1 MQIRPPQNIIK
12 ITEFWEDLIMMK
24 KLAAM
29 LLTGVMA
36 VSLAACGGSTAPAS
50 SDSAAADEA
59 VEEVQE
65 ETDANDE
72 VKFVVGFDAE
82 YPPYGYLDEATGDYT
97 GFDLELA
104 QELCN
109 RRGWTLVKQ
118 PINWDNKD
126 AEIDSGSID
135 CIWNGMTYTGREAEY
150 TWSDPYVN
158 NSIVMAVLADSD
170 IQTLA
175 DLAGKV
181 VITQSES
188 SAETALNGDDL
199 ADLRATFADLQRNPS
214 YNTCFTDMQAGAVDA
229 IAVDIGVAQYQM
241 RAVDA
246 IAVDIGVAQYQMRN
260 NPDKFRILEEPIAAE
275 QYAIAFKL
283 GNEELRDQV
292 QETYDEMLADGTVME
307 IAQHYADDNL
317 PDMLITEK

>member
-1 MQIRPPQNIIK
+1 
-12 ITEFWEDLIMMK
+12 MMK
-24 KLAAM
+24 KFAALFLA
-29 LLTGVMA
+29 GVMA
-36 VSLAACGGSTAPAS
+36 ASLAACGGS
-50 SDSAAADEA
+50 SAAPTAASEAEKVEEA
-59 VEEVQE
+59 VEETVE
-65 ETDANDE
+65 EMGADAAAEADAQAADAAAAGE
-72 VKFVVGFDAE
+72 ALADGGREFIVGFDAE
-82 YPPYGYLDEATGDYT
+82 YPPYGYLDMATNDYT

-109 RRGWTLVKQ
+109 RRGWTLVKK

-135 CIWNGMTYTGREAEY
+135 CIWNGMTYTGREALY

-158 NSIVMAVLADSD
+158 NSIVMCVLADSD

-181 VITQSES
+181 VITQTES
-188 SAETALNGDDL
+188 SAQTALEGEEL
-199 ADLRATFADLQRNPS
+199 AALRASFADLQLNPS
-214 YNTCFTDMQAGAVDA
+214 YNTCFQDMQAGAVDA

-241 RAVDA
+241 K
-246 IAVDIGVAQYQMRN
+246 N
-260 NPDKFRILEEPIAAE
+260 NPDKFRILDEEVSKE

-283 GNEELRDQV
+283 GNEELRNQV

-317 PDMLITEK
+317 PEMLITEK

>member
-1 MQIRPPQNIIK
+1 
-12 ITEFWEDLIMMK
+12 MMK
-24 KLAAM
+24 KFAALFLA
-29 LLTGVMA
+29 GVMA
-36 VSLAACGGSTAPAS
+36 ASLAACGGSSAAPTAS
-50 SDSAAADEA
+50 SEAEKVEEA
-59 VEEVQE
+59 VEETAE
-65 ETDANDE
+65 EVSAEATAE
-72 VKFVVGFDAE
+72 GGREFIVGFDAE
-82 YPPYGYLDEATGDYT
+82 YPPYGYLDMATNDYT

-109 RRGWTLVKQ
+109 RRGWTLVKK

-135 CIWNGMTYTGREAEY
+135 CIWNGMTYTGREALY

-158 NSIVMAVLADSD
+158 NSIVMCVLADSD

-181 VITQSES
+181 VITQTES
-188 SAETALNGDDL
+188 SAQTALEGEEL
-199 ADLRATFADLQRNPS
+199 AALRASFADLQLNPS
-214 YNTCFTDMQAGAVDA
+214 YNTCFQDMQAGAVDA

-241 RAVDA
+241 K
-246 IAVDIGVAQYQMRN
+246 N
-260 NPDKFRILEEPIAAE
+260 NPDKFRILDEEVSKE

-283 GNEELRDQV
+283 GNEELRNQV

-317 PDMLITEK
+317 PEMLITEK

>member
-1 MQIRPPQNIIK
+1 
-12 ITEFWEDLIMMK
+12 MMK
-24 KLAAM
+24 KFAALFLA
-29 LLTGVMA
+29 GVMA
-36 VSLAACGGSTAPAS
+36 ASLAACGGSSAAPTAS
-50 SDSAAADEA
+50 SEAEKVEEA
-59 VEEVQE
+59 VEETAE
-65 ETDANDE
+65 EVSAEATAE
-72 VKFVVGFDAE
+72 GGREFIVGFDAE
-82 YPPYGYLDEATGDYT
+82 YPPYGYLDMATNDYT

-109 RRGWTLVKQ
+109 RRGWTLVKK

-135 CIWNGMTYTGREAEY
+135 CIWNGMTYTGREALY

-158 NSIVMAVLADSD
+158 NSIVMCVLADSD
-170 IQTLA
+170 IQSLA

-181 VITQSES
+181 VITQTES
-188 SAETALNGDDL
+188 SAQTALEGEEL
-199 ADLRATFADLQRNPS
+199 AALRASFADLQLNPS
-214 YNTCFTDMQAGAVDA
+214 YNTCFQDMQAGAVDA

-241 RAVDA
+241 K
-246 IAVDIGVAQYQMRN
+246 N
-260 NPDKFRILEEPIAAE
+260 NPDKFRILDEEVSKE

-283 GNEELRDQV
+283 GNEELRNQV

-317 PDMLITEK
+317 PEMLITEK

>member
-1 MQIRPPQNIIK
+1 
-12 ITEFWEDLIMMK
+12 MMK
-24 KLAAM
+24 KFAAL

-36 VSLAACGGSTAPAS
+36 VSLAACGGSSAS
-50 SDSAAADEA
+50 STAASEPEKVEEA
-59 VEEVQE
+59 VEETE
-65 ETDANDE
+65 EEVVEEAGAEAVAEADAQAADAAAAE
-72 VKFVVGFDAE
+72 EALTEGREFVVGFDAE
-82 YPPYGYLDEATGDYT
+82 YPPYGYLDMATNDYT

-109 RRGWTLVKQ
+109 RRGWTLVKK

-135 CIWNGMTYTGREAEY
+135 CIWNGMTYTGREALY

-158 NSIVMAVLADSD
+158 NSIVMAVMADSD
-170 IQTLA
+170 INSLA
-175 DLAGKV
+175 DLAGKI
-181 VITQSES
+181 VITQTES
-188 SAETALNGDDL
+188 SAQTALEGEEL
-199 ADLRATFADLQRNPS
+199 ADLRASFADLQLNPS
-214 YNTCFTDMQAGAVDA
+214 YNTCFQDMQAGAVDA

-241 RAVDA
+241 K
-246 IAVDIGVAQYQMRN
+246 N
-260 NPDKFRILEEPIAAE
+260 NPEKFRILDEEVSKE

-283 GNEELRDQV
+283 GNEDLRNQV

-307 IAQHYADDNL
+307 IAQHYAEDNL

>member
-1 MQIRPPQNIIK
+1 
-12 ITEFWEDLIMMK
+12 MMK
-24 KLAAM
+24 KFAAM

-36 VSLAACGGSTAPAS
+36 VSLAACGGSGASTS
-50 SDSAAADEA
+50 SDSAAEEA
-59 VEEVQE
+59 VEEKVE
-65 ETDANDE
+65 APAEDTAEAEATDDETT
-72 VKFVVGFDAE
+72 FVVGFDAE

-104 QELCN
+104 EELCK

-126 AEIDSGSID
+126 AEIDSGTID
-135 CIWNGMTYTGREAEY
+135 CIWNGMTYTGREEEY

-170 IQTLA
+170 IQTAA

-181 VITQSES
+181 VITQTGS
-188 SAETALNGDDL
+188 SALTALESDEL
-199 ADLRATFADLQRNPS
+199 ADLRATFADLQQNPS

-241 RAVDA
+241 R
-246 IAVDIGVAQYQMRN
+246 N
-260 NPDKFRILEEPIAAE
+260 NPDMFRILEEPIASE
-275 QYAIAFKL
+275 EYAIAFKL
-283 GNEELRDQV
+283 GNEELRDMV
-292 QETYDEMLADGTVME
+292 QETYDEMLADGTVMK
-307 IAQHYADDNL
+307 IAENYADDNL
-317 PDMLITEK
+317 PDMLIVEK

>member
-1 MQIRPPQNIIK
+1 
-12 ITEFWEDLIMMK
+12 MMK
-24 KLAAM
+24 KFAALFLA
-29 LLTGVMA
+29 GVMA
-36 VSLAACGGSTAPAS
+36 ASLAACGGSSAAPTAS
-50 SDSAAADEA
+50 SEAEKVEEA
-59 VEEVQE
+59 VEETAE
-65 ETDANDE
+65 EVSAEATAE
-72 VKFVVGFDAE
+72 GGREFIVGFDAE
-82 YPPYGYLDEATGDYT
+82 YPPYGYLDMATNDYT

-109 RRGWTLVKQ
+109 RRGWTLVKK

-135 CIWNGMTYTGREAEY
+135 CIWNGMTYTGREALY

-158 NSIVMAVLADSD
+158 NSIVMCVLADSD

-181 VITQSES
+181 VITQTES
-188 SAETALNGDDL
+188 SAQTALEGEEL
-199 ADLRATFADLQRNPS
+199 AALRASFADLQLNPS
-214 YNTCFTDMQAGAVDA
+214 YNTCFQDMQAGAVDA

-241 RAVDA
+241 K
-246 IAVDIGVAQYQMRN
+246 N
-260 NPDKFRILEEPIAAE
+260 NPDKFRILDEEVSKE

-307 IAQHYADDNL
+307 IAQHYAADNL
-317 PDMLITEK
+317 PEMLITEK

>member
-1 MQIRPPQNIIK
+1 
-12 ITEFWEDLIMMK
+12 MMK
-24 KLAAM
+24 KFAALFLA
-29 LLTGVMA
+29 GVMA
-36 VSLAACGGSTAPAS
+36 ASLAACGGS
-50 SDSAAADEA
+50 SAASTAASEAEKVEDAVQEAAEEVTEEMGAEAAAEADAQAADAAAAEEA
-59 VEEVQE
+59 VAEGGRE
-65 ETDANDE
+65 
-72 VKFVVGFDAE
+72 FIVGFDAE
-82 YPPYGYLDEATGDYT
+82 YPPYGYLDMATNDYT

-109 RRGWTLVKQ
+109 RRGWTLVKK

-135 CIWNGMTYTGREAEY
+135 CIWNGMTYTGREALY

-158 NSIVMAVLADSD
+158 NSIVMCVLADSD
-170 IQTLA
+170 IQSLA

-181 VITQSES
+181 VITQTES
-188 SAETALNGDDL
+188 SAQTALEGEEL
-199 ADLRATFADLQRNPS
+199 AALRATFADLQLNPS
-214 YNTCFTDMQAGAVDA
+214 YNTCFQDMQAGAVDA

-241 RAVDA
+241 K
-246 IAVDIGVAQYQMRN
+246 N
-260 NPDKFRILEEPIAAE
+260 NPDKFRILDEEVSKE

-283 GNEELRDQV
+283 GNEELRNQV

-317 PDMLITEK
+317 PEMLITEK

>member
-1 MQIRPPQNIIK
+1 
-12 ITEFWEDLIMMK
+12 MMK
-24 KLAAM
+24 KFAALFLA
-29 LLTGVMA
+29 GVMA
-36 VSLAACGGSTAPAS
+36 ASLAACGGS
-50 SDSAAADEA
+50 SAASTAASEAEKVEEA
-59 VEEVQE
+59 VQEAAEEVTE
-65 ETDANDE
+65 EMGAEAAAEADAQAADAAAAE
-72 VKFVVGFDAE
+72 EAVAEGGREFIVGFDAE
-82 YPPYGYLDEATGDYT
+82 YPPYGYLDMATNDYT

-109 RRGWTLVKQ
+109 RRGWTLVLVKK

-135 CIWNGMTYTGREAEY
+135 CIWNGMTYTGREALY

-158 NSIVMAVLADSD
+158 NSIVMCVLADSD
-170 IQTLA
+170 IQSLA

-181 VITQSES
+181 VITQTES
-188 SAETALNGDDL
+188 SAQTALEGEEL
-199 ADLRATFADLQRNPS
+199 AALRATFADLQLNPS
-214 YNTCFTDMQAGAVDA
+214 YNTCFQDMQAGAVDA

-241 RAVDA
+241 K
-246 IAVDIGVAQYQMRN
+246 N
-260 NPDKFRILEEPIAAE
+260 NPDKFRILDEEVSKE

-283 GNEELRDQV
+283 GNEELRNQV

-317 PDMLITEK
+317 PEMLITEK

>member
-1 MQIRPPQNIIK
+1 
-12 ITEFWEDLIMMK
+12 MMK
-24 KLAAM
+24 KFAALFLA
-29 LLTGVMA
+29 GVMA
-36 VSLAACGGSTAPAS
+36 ASLAACGGS
-50 SDSAAADEA
+50 SAASTAASEAEKVEEA
-59 VEEVQE
+59 VQEAAEEVTE
-65 ETDANDE
+65 EMGAEAAAEADAQAADAAAAE
-72 VKFVVGFDAE
+72 EAVAEGGREFIVGFDAE
-82 YPPYGYLDEATGDYT
+82 YPPYGYLDMATNDYT

-109 RRGWTLVKQ
+109 RRGWTLVKK

-135 CIWNGMTYTGREAEY
+135 CIWNGMTYTGREALY

-158 NSIVMAVLADSD
+158 NSIVMCVLADSD

-181 VITQSES
+181 VITQTES
-188 SAETALNGDDL
+188 SAQTALEGEEL
-199 ADLRATFADLQRNPS
+199 AALRATFADLQLNPS
-214 YNTCFTDMQAGAVDA
+214 YNTCFQDMQAGAVDA

-241 RAVDA
+241 K
-246 IAVDIGVAQYQMRN
+246 N
-260 NPDKFRILEEPIAAE
+260 NPDKFRILDEEVSKE

-283 GNEELRDQV
+283 GNEALRDQV

-307 IAQHYADDNL
+307 IAQHYAEDNL

>member
-1 MQIRPPQNIIK
+1 
-12 ITEFWEDLIMMK
+12 MMK
-24 KLAAM
+24 KFAALFLA
-29 LLTGVMA
+29 GVMA
-36 VSLAACGGSTAPAS
+36 ASLAACGGS
-50 SDSAAADEA
+50 SAASTAASEAEKVEEA
-59 VEEVQE
+59 VQEAAEEVTE
-65 ETDANDE
+65 EMGAEAAAEADAQAADAAAAE
-72 VKFVVGFDAE
+72 EAVAEGGREFIVGFDAE
-82 YPPYGYLDEATGDYT
+82 YPPYGYLDMATNDYT

-109 RRGWTLVKQ
+109 RRGWTLVKK

-135 CIWNGMTYTGREAEY
+135 CIWNGMTYTGREALY

-158 NSIVMAVLADSD
+158 NSIVMCVLADSD

-181 VITQSES
+181 VITQTES
-188 SAETALNGDDL
+188 SAQTALEGEEL
-199 ADLRATFADLQRNPS
+199 AALRASFADLQLNPS
-214 YNTCFTDMQAGAVDA
+214 YNTCFQDMQAGAVDA

-241 RAVDA
+241 K
-246 IAVDIGVAQYQMRN
+246 N
-260 NPDKFRILEEPIAAE
+260 NPDKFRILDEEVSKE

-283 GNEELRDQV
+283 GNEALRDQV

-317 PDMLITEK
+317 PEMLITEK